1 MARLERPHGLQIDQ
15 ALPMLICREQNQG
28 VDLIASTG
36 GGKSTMPA
44 LLLGPVGNSASARGL
59 CALPGPTC
67 RGAPCPAKESHSPS
81 LPPTSGVTL
90 ERPLS
95 VDARVTSVEKG
106 KTVNKN
112 TLFIGLL

>member
-15 ALPMLICREQNQG
+15 ALPILICREQNQG

-59 CALPGPTC
+59 CALPDP
-67 RGAPCPAKESHSPS
+67 PAE
-81 LPPTSGVTL
+81 
-90 ERPLS
+90 ERP
-95 VDARVTSVEKG
+95 A
-106 KTVNKN
+106 
-112 TLFIGLL
+112 LLRSHTAHRYPRLAG